1 MLEAGEGS
9 RVASLTA
16 DKVRL
21 LPWGLRAIGVQML
34 SRISVAEEGKEMGTI
49 TALRSSV
56 PASGNVSVQDR
67 STDSGT

>member
-9 RVASLTA
+9 RAASFDA

-21 LPWGLRAIGVQML
+21 LPWVLRGIGVQMR
-34 SRISVAEEGKEMGTI
+34 SEISVAEDGKEI
-49 TALRSSV
+49 EALVSLGRSV

-67 STDSGT
+67 SQESAT